1 MLQSKKDEISKGG
14 PAPTTQGR
22 LLDKNKIQTNTR
34 RTSIFSFRIDQMTD
48 Q

>member
-22 LLDKNKIQTNTR
+22 LLDKKNPDKYQEDLNIQFQIR
-34 RTSIFSFRIDQMTD
+34 SDD
-48 Q
+48 